1 MHSTI
6 TWIFLIFSFQATYC
20 QDVLTYSS
28 GNIYSE
34 NKPVKNSE
42 LKGKVSEIG
51 SAEVKNAFRRYRRF
65 KTFKGAILATETAFV
80 LGATDYDTGVPRLNI
95 ATLSVGLS
103 AATLDI
109 LLRKPLRKRARR
121 FVEEYNFNV
130 SEQKLITQ

>member
-1 MHSTI
+1 MQLKLI
-6 TWIFLIFSFQATYC
+6 GIFVLLSFQASIC

-80 LGATDYDTGVPRLNI
+80 LGALGKFARSKNKWSD
-95 ATLSVGLS
+95 S
-103 AATLDI
+103 
-109 LLRKPLRKRARR
+109 RK
-121 FVEEYNFNV
+121 
-130 SEQKLITQ
+130 